1 MKIGDVLRSTRESRK
16 IGLRELARSIG
27 CSPTYL
33 SHLERGKVPPPS
45 TKFAITIAT
54 ALDIPLL
61 PFLKQCDRWPD
72 HVAETMRRS
81 PSFSAKVEELY
92 LKETPNDN

>member
-1 MKIGDVLRSTRESRK
+1 MKTIGETLRSVRESK
-16 IGLRELARSIG
+16 GIGLRELARAID
-27 CSPTYL
+27 CSPTYI
-33 SHLERGKVPPPS
+33 SHLERDKVPPPS

-72 HVAETMRRS
+72 HVAETMRQS
-81 PSFSAKVEELY
+81 PAFSAQVEALY
-92 LKETPNDN
+92 LAEVAP